1 MYLASVAGSSVLP
14 TRFSQLGS
22 VALQGWMQLFLC
34 GARAKAP
41 LPLTEQ
47 PQVSRKLGPQP
58 ALKRSSKPSCLVLWI
73 QGPDLIWR
81 LPVPPHYN
89 ALNDIIK
96 RPLAGF
102 HIPLT
107 LEPTV
112 LCRSE
117 GIQPDGDSLMIA
129 SRKSGH
135 FLAWDAMYPDTL
147 SYPTSHKP
155 QWSQELLPP
164 LQN

>member
-1 MYLASVAGSSVLP
+1 MECSLAGTLGVLGLCCWLISPTHQIFPAGLSCTAGVDAALSVW
-14 TRFSQLGS
+14 SQS
-22 VALQGWMQLFLC
+22 QG
-34 GARAKAP
+34 
-41 LPLTEQ
+41 
-47 PQVSRKLGPQP
+47 RKLGPQP
-58 ALKRSSKPSCLVLWI
+58 ALKRSSIPSCLDLWI
-73 QGPDLIWR
+73 QGPDFIWG

-117 GIQPDGDSLMIA
+117 GIQPDRDSLMIA
-129 SRKSGH
+129 SWKSGH
-135 FLAWDAMYPDTL
+135 FLAWDAMYPDTV

-155 QWSQELLPP
+155 QWRQELLPP